1 MAVAIEVKDV
11 QAVLPVSA
19 AWNANIKVENSE
31 LVIYDDGSQKTL
43 EMSNIRVAMTGDDK
57 SNTGDNIV
65 KYSANKERTLNIQT
79 KNSKIAID
87 ETIGE
92 QGTVNITGESS
103 RVLFFQSQRTIGGN
117 NND

>member
-31 LVIYDDGSQKTL
+31 LVIYDDGPQKTL
-43 EMSNIRVAMTGDDK
+43 EMSNLR
-57 SNTGDNIV
+57 IV
-65 KYSANKERTLNIQT
+65 TEKKDSSWLRKKVVSANKERTLNIQT

-103 RVLFFQSQRTIGGN
+103 RVLFFQSQRAIGGN